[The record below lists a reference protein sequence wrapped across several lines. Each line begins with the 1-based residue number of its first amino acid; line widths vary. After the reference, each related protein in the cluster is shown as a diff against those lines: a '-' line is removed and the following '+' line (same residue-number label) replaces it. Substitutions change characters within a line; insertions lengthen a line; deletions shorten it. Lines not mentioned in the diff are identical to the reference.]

1 MKINGWIFFA
11 GIMMIVAGTMGAING
26 LIALF
31 KDEVYVVTDE
41 NIVVF
46 DFTTWGIIHLIVGII
61 VVLAAFA
68 LLRGETWARF
78 VAAILAGLSI
88 VSQVGT
94 IQYYPFWAIAIIA
107 IDVAVIYAVATMGRA
122 DEEVEIPMQ
131 T

>member
-1 MKINGWIFFA
+1 MVV
-11 GIMMIVAGTMGAING
+11 MGTMSAING
-26 LIALF
+26 LIAIF

-41 NIVVF
+41 NIVAF

-88 VSQVGT
+88 VAQVGT

-107 IDVAVIYAVATMGRA
+107 IDVAIIYAVCTMGKA
-122 DEEVEIPMQ
+122 DEEVEIPTQM
-131 T
+131 